1 MGGRILGLREKAAGQ
16 GRGGPGLLGPTR
28 GGEHHHEIHDSCQGL
43 QLGRI
48 YYH

>member
-1 MGGRILGLREKAAGQ
+1 MGGRILGLREKAAG
-16 GRGGPGLLGPTR
+16 GGGGLLGPTR
-28 GGEHHHEIHDSCQGL
+28 GGEHPHEIHDSCQGL